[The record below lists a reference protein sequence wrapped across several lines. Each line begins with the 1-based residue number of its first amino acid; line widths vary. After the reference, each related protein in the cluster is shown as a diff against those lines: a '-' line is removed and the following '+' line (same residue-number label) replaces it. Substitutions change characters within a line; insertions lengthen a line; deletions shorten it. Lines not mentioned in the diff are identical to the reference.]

1 MAKRKTEGKPAQP
14 NVDFNGDCNVALPDR
29 VCKDVQAL
37 RRLHHRMVDLIAD
50 NGHTAWMISDIELC
64 LGALADD
71 LLRDA
76 VRNLIAEASKQGG

>member
-1 MAKRKTEGKPAQP
+1 MAKQKAARKPARP
-14 NVDFNGDCNVALPDR
+14 NVQVDENFNVTLPDC
-29 VCKDVQAL
+29 VCKDVKAL

-76 VRNLIAEASKQGG
+76 VRDLIAEASREGV

>member
-1 MAKRKTEGKPAQP
+1 MAKRKTESKS
-14 NVDFNGDCNVALPDR
+14 VDPKVEFNGDCEVTLPDR
-29 VCKDVQAL
+29 VCNDVQAL

-76 VRNLIAEASKQGG
+76 VRNLIAEASREDG